1 MIFSTSIR
9 SWFERPIR
17 WVKANPLLTVL
28 LSILCSL
35 LVVLFLAF
43 VAVIFFKTVEVCV
56 GRLLGSSDLDL
67 FRKKE
72 ILTFLGIGMGGI
84 LLALQAVIANRRTK
98 ALEDTAKAQAD
109 TARAQAKAT
118 EEQAKA
124 NQNTERGQRQ
134 ERLKNAIEHMGH
146 ASDLVRLGG
155 AYELFHLAQDTKD
168 LCQTVLDILCA
179 HIRRTTGKSEYR
191 EAYKSKPS
199 EEIQSLLTLLFVQ
212 KHEVFKGCHIN
223 LQGSWLNGGNL
234 TRARLQAANL
244 VEANMQDAELREACL
259 QGTRLERTHLQGAEL
274 REAHMQSAD
283 LREAKLQG
291 ANLMQVHLQA
301 ANLFGAKLMKAD
313 LRRANLQGAYVVLGQ
328 LQQARLVEAYLQA
341 ADLRL
346 ARLQGA
352 DLTNARVQAAE
363 FCHTGLQ
370 EATLEGTHLQGV
382 KHRGGDDWTLAPFA
396 ESIRESI
403 GKNSDLFGAIFAGK
417 LDERRLKVIVK
428 DLPDPQAK
436 ELRVKLEPHI
446 GMPENNELPE
456 NSRAITGAYTEEEA
470 EQWIAEYEEGML
482 EVLDEAGDSELADM

>member
-1 MIFSTSIR
+1 MILSTSIR
-9 SWFERPIR
+9 LWFERPMR
-17 WVKANPLLTVL
+17 WAKTI
-28 LSILCSL
+28 LSLQGGLIFL
-35 LVVLFLAF
+35 LVVLSSAF
-43 VAVIFFKTVEVCV
+43 VAVMVSETAEKII
-56 GRLLGSSDLDL
+56 GQLLGLGSPEKSE
-67 FRKKE
+67 KNK

-84 LLALQAVIANRRTK
+84 LLALQAVIANRRAK
-98 ALEDTAKAQAD
+98 ALEDTAKAQAE
-109 TARAQAKAT
+109 AT
-118 EEQAKA
+118 KEQAKA

-155 AYELFHLAQDTKD
+155 AYELFHLAQDTED

-179 HIRRTTGKSEYR
+179 HIRRTTGESEYK

-259 QGTRLERTHLQGAEL
+259 QGTRLEKTHLQGADL

-283 LREAKLQG
+283 LREAKLQW
-291 ANLMQVHLQA
+291 ANLMRVHLRA

-313 LRRANLQGAYVVLGQ
+313 LRKANLQGAYVVHGQ
-328 LQQARLVEAYLQA
+328 LQQARLDEACLQA

-346 ARLQGA
+346 ARLHGA

-363 FCHTGLQ
+363 FYHTGLQ

-382 KHRGGDDWTLAPFA
+382 KHRRGDDWTLAPFA

-403 GKNSDLFGAIFAGK
+403 GKKSDLFGAIFAGK
-417 LDERRLKVIVK
+417 LNEKHVDLIVK

-436 ELRVKLEPHI
+436 VLRAKLEPHI
-446 GMPENNELPE
+446 GKPESNEIPE
-456 NSRAITGAYTEEEA
+456 NSGAITKAYTKEEA
-470 EQWIAEYEEGML
+470 EQWIAEYEEAMS
-482 EVLDEAGDSELADM
+482 EAPKADKGQ

>member
-1 MIFSTSIR
+1 MYSDTKIDRKSHMPTVKTAITNL
-9 SWFERPIR
+9 IQ
-17 WVKANPLLTVL
+17 WVKTSFSLKGGL
-28 LSILCSL
+28 IFL
-35 LVVLFLAF
+35 LVVLFSVF
-43 VAVIFFKTVEVCV
+43 VAVMFSDTVREYV
-56 GRLLGSSDLDL
+56 GQLLGLSEQNE
-67 FRKKE
+67 KNK
-72 ILTFLGIGMGGI
+72 ILAFLGIGMGGI
-84 LLALQAVIANRRTK
+84 LLALQAVIANKRAK
-98 ALEDTAKAQAD
+98 AMEETAKAQAKA
-109 TARAQAKAT
+109 TKEQARAN
-118 EEQAKA
+118 E
-124 NQNTERGQRQ
+124 NTEQGQRQ

-155 AYELFHLAQDTKD
+155 AYELFHLAQDTED
-168 LCQTVLDILCA
+168 LRQTVLDILCA
-179 HIRRTTGKSEYR
+179 HIRRTTGESEYR

-244 VEANMQDAELREACL
+244 VEANMQDAELREAYL

-274 REAHMQSAD
+274 REAHMQRAD

-291 ANLMQVHLQA
+291 ANLMQVHLQS

-341 ADLRL
+341 TDLRL

-352 DLTNARVQAAE
+352 DLTNARVQAAK
-363 FCHTGLQ
+363 FRHTGLQ

-403 GKNSDLFGAIFAGK
+403 GRNSDLFGAIFAGK

-428 DLPDPQAK
+428 DLPDPQAR
-436 ELRVKLEPHI
+436 ELRAKLEHHI
-446 GMPENNELPE
+446 GMPESNKLPQD
-456 NSRAITGAYTEEEA
+456 NAAITGAYTEEEA
-470 EQWIAEYEEGML
+470 EKWIAEYEKAMA
-482 EVLDEAGDSELADM
+482 EVPKAEDGQ

>member
-1 MIFSTSIR
+1 MAKPRKIWEFMYSDTKIDRKSPMPTVKTAATNLIQ
-9 SWFERPIR
+9 
-17 WVKANPLLTVL
+17 WVKTSFSLKGGL
-28 LSILCSL
+28 IFL
-35 LVVLFLAF
+35 LVVLFSVF
-43 VAVIFFKTVEVCV
+43 VTVMVSETVEKCV
-56 GRLLGSSDLDL
+56 GQLLGSS
-67 FRKKE
+67 KKNE
-72 ILTFLGIGMGGI
+72 TLTFLGIGMGGI
-84 LLALQAVIANRRTK
+84 LLTLQAVIANT
-98 ALEDTAKAQAD
+98 
-109 TARAQAKAT
+109 RAQAMVDA
-118 EEQAKA
+118 A
-124 NQNTERGQRQ
+124 NAQVEANRNTERGQRQ
-134 ERLKNAIEHMGH
+134 ERLRNAIEHLGH
-146 ASDLVRLGG
+146 NSDSVRLGG

-168 LCQTVLDILCA
+168 LRQTVLDILCA
-179 HIRRTTGKSEYR
+179 HIRRTTGEAEYQAKHKSR
-191 EAYKSKPS
+191 PS
-199 EEIQSLLTLLFVQ
+199 EEVQSLLTLLFVQ

-244 VEANMQDAELREACL
+244 VEANMQDAELREAYL
-259 QGTRLERTHLQGAEL
+259 QGTRLERTHLQGADL
-274 REAHMQSAD
+274 RKAHMQRAD

-291 ANLMQVHLQA
+291 ANLMQVHLQT
-301 ANLFGAKLMKAD
+301 ANLFGVKLMKAD

-382 KHRGGDDWTLAPFA
+382 KHRGGDDWTLALFA

-403 GKNSDLFGAIFAGK
+403 GKDGDLFGVIFAGK

-428 DLPDPQAK
+428 DLPDPQAR

-446 GMPENNELPE
+446 GKPGSNELPE
-456 NSRAITGAYTEEEA
+456 NSGAITGAYTEKEA
-470 EQWIAEYEEGML
+470 EQWIAEYEKAMSEIPQ
-482 EVLDEAGDSELADM
+482 AGN